1 MNTVALIKTYF
12 KFNQLLQHEK
22 NEIDLVVT
30 FHRVAQS
37 IFLLTDDVFMF
48 SIFIFNKNGL
58 LKCLKRIKFNQL
70 A

>member
-48 SIFIFNKNGL
+48 SIFILDKN
-58 LKCLKRIKFNQL
+58 
-70 A
+70 

>member
-48 SIFIFNKNGL
+48 SIFILDKKWTPYVFTKNQ
-58 LKCLKRIKFNQL
+58 I
-70 A
+70 

>member
-12 KFNQLLQHEK
+12 KCNQLLQHEK

-48 SIFIFNKNGL
+48 SVFIFNKDGL
-58 LKCLKRIKFNQL
+58 LMCLKRIKFDQPV
-70 A
+70 